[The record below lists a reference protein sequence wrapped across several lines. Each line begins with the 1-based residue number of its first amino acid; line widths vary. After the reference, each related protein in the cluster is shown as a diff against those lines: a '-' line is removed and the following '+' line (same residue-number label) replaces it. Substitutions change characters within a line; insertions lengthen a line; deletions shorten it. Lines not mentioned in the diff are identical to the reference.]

1 MPLEIGS
8 GSYEWQRKKEAYRW
22 DKTPGK
28 KRYLPFYENVGAF
41 IASGMTADEAAFE
54 AGKKMGWMSSSHNP
68 LSDDVV
74 RKKALKI
81 LQRPDAPAQLGKFF
95 KRAADFDAVDMAQ
108 TAVKFIRGEMT
119 HTRTVIDKEGVEH
132 QITDNLPP
140 SEGMLKAVM
149 SAVLPK
155 APKQVQVD
163 QRMEILRSTTSGA
176 GPPMIRARPLEIIE
190 GEVVE

>member
-8 GSYEWQRKKEAYRW
+8 GSFAWQKRGEEFRW
-22 DKTPGK
+22 DRAPGK
-28 KRYLPFYENVGAF
+28 KRYLPFYENVGAL
-41 IASGMTADEAAFE
+41 IASGLSPDEAAFE
-54 AGKKMGWMSSSHNP
+54 AGKNMGWMASKGE
-68 LSDDVV
+68 LGEDAI

-95 KRAADFDAVDMAQ
+95 QKAADFDAVDMAQ

-119 HTRTVIDKEGVEH
+119 HTRTVIDKMGEEH

-155 APKQVQVD
+155 QPKQVNVD
-163 QRMEILRSTTSGA
+163 TRMSITRIGLTGGEPPKLAARS
-176 GPPMIRARPLEIIE
+176 LEIIE
-190 GEVVE
+190 GETL